1 MELLKDFT
9 KTNKKLLMLSILFIT
24 LNTLTMLI
32 IPFLVSHMI
41 NDGILQKNMQVVNS
55 ISLQMVAILILG
67 TVAGLIGSY
76 LSASF
81 ASKFAQSNRKKM
93 VRNIEKI
100 TLDQVDQFG
109 IASLV
114 TRVTNDNANAQQVIL
129 TFLQMILPS
138 PIMAIISIFLTA
150 QIYPLLALVPLF
162 AITIFVI
169 TTWFTLNKSLPY
181 IQNIQRKM
189 DKMTLVLREFFV
201 GVRIIRAFDN
211 SKREKKRTD
220 DSFEDYAK
228 NNIKIHQNF
237 AILTPVAFCLM
248 SLAIILIVWF
258 GSMLVAG
265 NTLQIGSITALIEF
279 TITTIA
285 TLIMSALVL
294 FQLPKGIASI
304 NRINDI
310 IKVESEIKDQEN
322 LLSESDQS
330 KITPI
335 QKLEYQ
341 NINFRYKGA
350 EKRILDTINF
360 SVKAGETLAIVGGTG
375 SGKSS
380 IIKILLRLNNIE
392 SGEIK
397 INGTSIH
404 ELSLASLRNSISYVP
419 QKAFLFSGTIKE
431 NFQFANPAITQE
443 EMEAV
448 AETAQALDFI
458 QSLEKKFDAPVSQ
471 GGMNFSG
478 GQKQRLSIA
487 RALSK
492 EAGIYIF
499 DDSFSALDYAT
510 DAKLRKA
517 LDSYLYDR
525 IIIIVAQRLSTIASA
540 DKIIV
545 LDDGKIV
552 GTGNHETLL
561 RENKHYQDLAR
572 TQGLLKEDS

>member
-1 MELLKDFT
+1 
-9 KTNKKLLMLSILFIT
+9 
-24 LNTLTMLI
+24 
-32 IPFLVSHMI
+32 
-41 NDGILQKNMQVVNS
+41 
-55 ISLQMVAILILG
+55 
-67 TVAGLIGSY
+67 
-76 LSASF
+76 
-81 ASKFAQSNRKKM
+81 
-93 VRNIEKI
+93 
-100 TLDQVDQFG
+100 
-109 IASLV
+109 
-114 TRVTNDNANAQQVIL
+114 
-129 TFLQMILPS
+129 
-138 PIMAIISIFLTA
+138 
-150 QIYPLLALVPLF
+150 
-162 AITIFVI
+162 
-169 TTWFTLNKSLPY
+169 FTLNKSLPY

-228 NNIKIHQNF
+228 NNIKINQNF

-248 SLAIILIVWF
+248 NLAIILIVWF

>member
-248 SLAIILIVWF
+248 NLAITLIVWF

-458 QSLEKKFDAPVSQ
+458 QSLEKKFYAPVSQ

>member
-32 IPFLVSHMI
+32 IPFFVSHMI

-150 QIYPLLALVPLF
+150 QIYPLLALVPLI

-228 NNIKIHQNF
+228 NNIKINQNF

-248 SLAIILIVWF
+248 NLAIILIVWF

-279 TITTIA
+279 TTTTIA

-572 TQGLLKEDS
+572 SQGLLKEDS